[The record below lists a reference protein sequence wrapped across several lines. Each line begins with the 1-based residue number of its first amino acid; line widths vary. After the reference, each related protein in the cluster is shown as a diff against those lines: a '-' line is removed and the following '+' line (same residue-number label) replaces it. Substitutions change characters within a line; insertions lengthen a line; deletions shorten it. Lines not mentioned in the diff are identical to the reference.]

1 MLNKTQIEA
10 LKAAALANDWSTAGE
25 ALIDLSLDANNT
37 AEERQLIETIAP
49 AVRLRDAF
57 AVVALIDEIV
67 GDV

>member
-1 MLNKTQIEA
+1 MLNKTRIEV
-10 LKAAALANDWSTAGE
+10 LKAAALAGDWSAAGE
-25 ALIDLSLDANNT
+25 ALVDLSLDANNT